1 MAGPLIGGRFDL
13 TGRIAVVTG
22 ASSGLGHRFA
32 QVLAWAGATVVACAR
47 RVEPLEE
54 LARSNERITAAP
66 LDVLDVEGRARV
78 IREVIADH
86 GRVDVLVNN
95 AGISE
100 PGRHEEI
107 GVDSFARVLAVN
119 LEAVFAMS
127 SLVAPGMLDQ
137 GSGSIVNIGS
147 VHSLG
152 ATWKGQN
159 ASYTAAKHGV
169 LGLTREL
176 ACTWASRGVR
186 VNALCPGYFETEL
199 SAGALTNDSYLAG
212 ITGNTPL
219 GRIGREGELDG
230 ALLFLAS
237 DASTYCTGQALM
249 VDGGW
254 SAH

>member
-1 MAGPLIGGRFDL
+1 MASSLTPGLFDL
-13 TGRIAVVTG
+13 TGRVALVTG

-32 QVLAWAGATVVACAR
+32 RVLASAGAKVVACAR
-47 RVEPLEE
+47 RAEPLEE
-54 LARSNERITAAP
+54 LAASDERITAAT
-66 LDVLDVEGRARV
+66 LDMLDAEARSALVGQVLDE
-78 IREVIADH
+78 H
-86 GRVDVLVNN
+86 GSIDVLVNN

-100 PGRHEEI
+100 PGRHETV
-107 GVDSFARVLAVN
+107 GTNSFARVLAVN

-127 SLVAPGMLDQ
+127 ALVVPSMLEQ

-176 ACTWASRGVR
+176 ACTWASQGVR
-186 VNALCPGYFETEL
+186 VNALSPGYFETEL
-199 SAGALTNDSYLAG
+199 SAGALRNERYAAG
-212 ITGNTPL
+212 IVGKTPM

-237 DASTYCTGQALM
+237 DASTYCTGHALV